1 MMTKL
6 LALLDLF
13 RKGNA
18 IADPALWKNR
28 QIAATVLLPVFG
40 ALVATL
46 DAFGVKVPLD
56 DTQITQLVTG
66 LVVLL
71 NLVLTLTTPDK
82 VGLPAKPDRDPPS
95 RFPDIKDPD
104 ADTNILGG
112 RG

>member
-1 MMTKL
+1 MNKL

-18 IADPALWKNR
+18 VADPALWKSR
-28 QIAATVLLPVFG
+28 QIKATLLLPVFG
-40 ALVATL
+40 ALIAVL
-46 DAFGVKVPLD
+46 RAFGLEVPLD

-71 NLVLTLTTPDK
+71 NLLLTLTTTDK
-82 VGLPAKPDRDPPS
+82 VGLPAKPDSDPPS
-95 RFPDIKDPD
+95 RFPDIQDPNP
-104 ADTNILGG
+104 DTNIMGG

>member
-1 MMTKL
+1 MNKL

-18 IADPALWKNR
+18 VADPALWKSR
-28 QIAATVLLPVFG
+28 QIKATVLLPTFG
-40 ALVATL
+40 ALIAVL
-46 DAFGVKVPLD
+46 RAFGLEVPLD

-71 NLVLTLTTPDK
+71 NLLLTLTTTDK

-95 RFPDIKDPD
+95 RFPDIKDP
-104 ADTNILGG
+104 ADDSNILGG
-112 RG
+112 RS

>member
-1 MMTKL
+1 MNKL

-18 IADPALWKNR
+18 VADPALWKSR
-28 QIAATVLLPVFG
+28 QIKATLLLPVFG
-40 ALVATL
+40 ALIVAL
-46 DAFGVKVPLD
+46 RAFGWEVPLD
-56 DTQITQLVTG
+56 DTDTTQLVTG

-71 NLVLTLTTPDK
+71 NLVLTLTTTDK

-95 RFPDIKDPD
+95 RFPDIKDPESGE
-104 ADTNILGG
+104 NIFGG

>member
-1 MMTKL
+1 MNKL

-18 IADPALWKNR
+18 VADPALWKSR
-28 QIAATVLLPVFG
+28 QIKATLLLPVFG
-40 ALVATL
+40 ALVAVL
-46 DAFGVKVPLD
+46 RAFGLEVPLD

-71 NLVLTLTTPDK
+71 NLVLTLTSSDK
-82 VGLPAKPDRDPPS
+82 VGLPAKPDSNPPS

-104 ADTNILGG
+104 TGDNIFGG

>member
-1 MMTKL
+1 MNKL
-6 LALLDLF
+6 IALLDLF

-18 IADPALWKNR
+18 VADPALWKSR
-28 QIAATVLLPVFG
+28 QIKATLLLPTFG
-40 ALVATL
+40 ALVVVL
-46 DAFGVKVPLD
+46 RAFGLEVPLD

-71 NLVLTLTTPDK
+71 NLLLTLTTTDK

-95 RFPDIKDPD
+95 RFPDIQDPESGE
-104 ADTNILGG
+104 NIFGG

>member
-1 MMTKL
+1 MNKL
-6 LALLDLF
+6 IALLDLF

-18 IADPALWKNR
+18 VADPALWKSR
-28 QIAATVLLPVFG
+28 QIKATLMLPVFG
-40 ALVATL
+40 ALVAVL
-46 DAFGVKVPLD
+46 RAFGLEVPLD

-66 LVVLL
+66 LVVIINLL
-71 NLVLTLTTPDK
+71 LTYSTTDK
-82 VGLPAKPDRDPPS
+82 VGLPAKPERDPPN

>member
-13 RKGNA
+13 RKGSMVS
-18 IADPALWKNR
+18 DPALWKSR
-28 QIAATVLLPVFG
+28 QIKATLLLPTFG
-40 ALVATL
+40 ALVAVL
-46 DAFGVKVPLD
+46 RAFGLEVPLD

-71 NLVLTLTTPDK
+71 NLVLTLTTTDK
-82 VGLPAKPDRDPPS
+82 VGLPAKPDVDPPS
-95 RFPDIKDPD
+95 RFPDIQDPAAGD
-104 ADTNILGG
+104 NIFGG

>member
-1 MMTKL
+1 MNKL

-18 IADPALWKNR
+18 VADPALWKNR
-28 QIAATVLLPVFG
+28 QIAATLLLPVFG
-40 ALVATL
+40 ALVAVL
-46 DAFGVKVPLD
+46 RAFGLEVPLD

-71 NLVLTLTTPDK
+71 NLLLTYSTTDK
-82 VGLPAKPDRDPPS
+82 VGLPAKPERDPPG
-95 RFPDIKDPD
+95 RFPDIKDPE
-104 ADTNILGG
+104 TGENIFGG

>member
-1 MMTKL
+1 MNKL

-18 IADPALWKNR
+18 VADPALWKSR
-28 QIAATVLLPVFG
+28 QIAATLLLPTFG
-40 ALVATL
+40 ALIAVL
-46 DAFGVKVPLD
+46 RAFGLEVPLD

-71 NLVLTLTTPDK
+71 NLVLTLTSSDK
-82 VGLPAKPDRDPPS
+82 VGLPAKPDSNPPS

-104 ADTNILGG
+104 TGDNIFGG

>member
-1 MMTKL
+1 MNKL

-18 IADPALWKNR
+18 VADPALWKSR
-28 QIAATVLLPVFG
+28 QIKATVLLPTFG
-40 ALVATL
+40 ALVAVL
-46 DAFGVKVPLD
+46 RAFGLEVPLD

-66 LVVLL
+66 LVVVINLL
-71 NLVLTLTTPDK
+71 LTYSTTDK
-82 VGLPAKPDRDPPS
+82 VGLPAKPDSDPPN

-104 ADTNILGG
+104 SGENIFGG

>member
-1 MMTKL
+1 MNKL

-13 RKGNA
+13 RKGSMVS
-18 IADPALWKNR
+18 DPALWKSR
-28 QIAATVLLPVFG
+28 QIKATLLLPTFG
-40 ALVATL
+40 ALVAVL
-46 DAFGVKVPLD
+46 RAFGLEVPLD

-66 LVVLL
+66 LVVVINLL
-71 NLVLTLTTPDK
+71 LTYSTTDK
-82 VGLPAKPDRDPPS
+82 VGLPAKPDRDPPN

>member
-1 MMTKL
+1 MNKL

-18 IADPALWKNR
+18 VADPALWKSR
-28 QIAATVLLPVFG
+28 QIKATLLLPTFG
-40 ALVATL
+40 ALVAVL
-46 DAFGVKVPLD
+46 RAFGLEVPLD

-71 NLVLTLTTPDK
+71 NLLLTLTTTDK
-82 VGLPAKPDRDPPS
+82 VGLPAKPDSDPPS
-95 RFPDIKDPD
+95 RFPDIQDPNP
-104 ADTNILGG
+104 DTNILGG

>member
-1 MMTKL
+1 MNKL

-18 IADPALWKNR
+18 VADPALWKSR
-28 QIAATVLLPVFG
+28 QIKATLLLPVFG
-40 ALVATL
+40 ALIAVL
-46 DAFGVKVPLD
+46 RAFGLEVPLD
-56 DTQITQLVTG
+56 DAKITQLVTG
-66 LVVLL
+66 LVVLINCL
-71 NLVLTLTTPDK
+71 LTVSTTDK

>member
-1 MMTKL
+1 MNKL

-13 RKGNA
+13 RKGA
-18 IADPALWKNR
+18 AVTDPQLWKQR

-40 ALVATL
+40 SLVSALR
-46 DAFGVKVPLD
+46 AFGVEVPLD

-71 NLVLTLTTPDK
+71 NLVLTLTTTDK
-82 VGLPAKPDRDPPS
+82 IGLPAKPEPLEPS
-95 RFPDIKDPD
+95 DITGSHDAGFD
-104 ADTNILGG
+104 ADIFKS

>member
-1 MMTKL
+1 MNKL

-18 IADPALWKNR
+18 VADPALWKSR
-28 QIAATVLLPVFG
+28 QIKATLLLPVFG
-40 ALVATL
+40 ALVAVL
-46 DAFGVKVPLD
+46 RAFGLEVPLD

-66 LVVLL
+66 LVVVINLL
-71 NLVLTLTTPDK
+71 LTYSTTDK